1 MKRSHIQ
8 QVIDM
13 VKIDNVKNRKIANLS
28 KGYRQRVGLAGALIG
43 DPEIL
48 ILDEPINGL

>member
-1 MKRSHIQ
+1 MIKNCFHSMLLGMKQRLA
-8 QVIDM
+8 
-13 VKIDNVKNRKIANLS
+13 IA
-28 KGYRQRVGLAGALIG
+28 LAVMH